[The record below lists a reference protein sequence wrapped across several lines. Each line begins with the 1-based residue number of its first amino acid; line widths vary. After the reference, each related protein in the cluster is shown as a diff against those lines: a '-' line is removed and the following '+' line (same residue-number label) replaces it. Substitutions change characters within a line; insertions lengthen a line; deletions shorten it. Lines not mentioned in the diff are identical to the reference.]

1 MARER
6 SSKLRA
12 AGQRDRSDR
21 PLVTAKGVTAETER
35 ANLSAADDSRLD
47 DERRRAEI
55 ALAAYYRAER
65 RGFGGN
71 GELDDWLQAEREI
84 DNRMADTSLLQRS
97 ALLPGAGDAAHDR
110 DLIETH
116 RLAAWA
122 KKLKVSTPRLREAIE
137 RVGPSVSVVKQYLE
151 SSASTPPSA

>member
-1 MARER
+1 MAARER
-6 SSKLRA
+6 SANSR
-12 AGQRDRSDR
+12 AGQRKTSE
-21 PLVTAKGVTAETER
+21 VAAE
-35 ANLSAADDSRLD
+35 A
-47 DERRRAEI
+47 RREKAPRAEPDTQNEDRRSQI

-71 GELDDWLQAEREI
+71 REVEDWLQAEQEI
-84 DNRMADTSLLQRS
+84 DRAAALHS
-97 ALLPGAGDAAHDR
+97 AMSVPDDIARDR
-110 DLIETH
+110 ELIETD

-151 SSASTPPSA
+151 SGSTP